1 MAAFGDVEFSSD
13 SSDDEEYH
21 PSLQPVQVKLSNR
34 ALILAVHDFH
44 QDQPSFC
51 TDTDH
56 VISDD
61 EPDGQ
66 HTMASTPS
74 ATPSS
79 SHTPV
84 SEVVQFV
91 V

>member
-1 MAAFGDVEFSSD
+1 MATFGDVEFPSD

-21 PSLQPVQVKLSNR
+21 PSPQPIQVKLSNR
-34 ALILAVHDFH
+34 TLNLRSFCH
-44 QDQPSFC
+44 QEDQPSFC

-61 EPDGQ
+61 EPDVQ
-66 HTMASTPS
+66 PTMASTPS

-79 SHTPV
+79 SLTPV
-84 SEVVQFV
+84 SEIVQFV